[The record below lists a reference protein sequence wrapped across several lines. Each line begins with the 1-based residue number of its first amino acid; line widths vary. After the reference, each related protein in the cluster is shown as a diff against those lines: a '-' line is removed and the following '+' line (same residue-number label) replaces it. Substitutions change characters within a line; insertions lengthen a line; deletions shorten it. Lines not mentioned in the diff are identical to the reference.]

1 MQVDLG
7 NGRKLYIGGT
17 SGDGS
22 GLAQVGTAGKVA
34 TATVDAFKAGMASLG
49 DVFAMLNASVEKLP
63 KRPDSIEME
72 FRAKLTGNCDLW
84 IVSGEGEAEFS
95 VKVSWG
101 KT

>member
-7 NGRKLYIGGT
+7 DGRKLYIGGAAR
-17 SGDGS
+17 DGA

-34 TATVDAFKAGMASLG
+34 TATSDAFKAGLATLG
-49 DVFAMLNASVEKLP
+49 DLFGMLNTAVESLP
-63 KRPDSIEME
+63 KRPNSIEME

-101 KT
+101 KD